1 MARRAK
7 KTAAPAQPAPDQAET
22 PIVLA
27 ADLGFAEARA
37 LHGTLL
43 ARQDAAE
50 VVLDAEGVE
59 RMSTAAVLV
68 LVSFLNAR
76 AERTPP
82 AAVVNPSGV
91 FVDAFS
97 DLGLFAAL
105 MRMEFRT

>member
-7 KTAAPAQPAPDQAET
+7 KTEAPVQPLSEVAGP

-37 LHGTLL
+37 LHGELV
-43 ARQDAAE
+43 ARRSATE
-50 VVLDAEGVE
+50 VVLEASQVE

-68 LVSFLNAR
+68 LISFLNAR

-82 AAVVNPSGV
+82 AAVVNPSGA

-97 DLGLFAAL
+97 ELGLFAAL